1 MARNSSNKRR
11 LLGERSIIPTYDSQ
25 QLGSCSMISGFCK
38 GFCGFYLLITPI
50 ILFDNFDK
58 LLKMNKNDIKSVSKY
73 QVIAELQRKTV
84 SPAFLRFLPKLLGIQ
99 RSL

>member
-1 MARNSSNKRR
+1 MEDTVEVEVARNSSNKRR
-11 LLGERSIIPTYDSQ
+11 LLTKRSIIPTYAPQ

-58 LLKMNKNDIKSVSKY
+58 LLKMIQNDIKSVSKY
-73 QVIAELQRKTV
+73 QVVSEL
-84 SPAFLRFLPKLLGIQ
+84 
-99 RSL
+99 

>member
-11 LLGERSIIPTYDSQ
+11 LLGERSIRPTYGCQ

-38 GFCGFYLLITPI
+38 GFCGLYFLITPM

-58 LLKMNKNDIKSVSKY
+58 LVELNKNDIKSVSKY
-73 QVIAELQRKTV
+73 QVVAEL
-84 SPAFLRFLPKLLGIQ
+84 
-99 RSL
+99 